1 MAIPVDLHHHLWLSV
16 FGILGNIFSVFVFL
30 APVSTM
36 DFDSLPYILAL
47 LSCKLW
53 MYYGFIQENATL
65 LILIGSIG
73 VVVETTYI
81 LIFLVFATNQVRCQT
96 LKELFLCIGGFYLI
110 FVVSWFLLSGEIR
123 VSFVGWLDVHI
134 TRSVEF
140 LKIYMS
146 FFLALSA
153 IMWLGFGFML
163 RDMCIVDLHHH
174 LLLSV
179 FGILGKLFSFS
190 SSLCSTPTFIEI
202 YRARSTMDF
211 DSLTYIL
218 ALLSCKLW
226 MYYGFI
232 QENATLL
239 IFIGSIGVVVE
250 TTYILIFLVFATNQ
264 VRCQSLKEL
273 FLCMGGFYLI
283 FAVSW
288 FLLSDE
294 IRVSFVGWISVAVS
308 IAHFASPIGIVLD
321 VLITRSVEFLKIYI
335 SFFLALSA
343 IMWLGFGFM
352 LRDMCIVMVGM
363 VNPMNSGRNS
373 SLRDI
378 ETNSEATH

>member
-30 APVSTM
+30 APVSTFIEIYRARSTM

-65 LILIGSIG
+65 LIFIGSIG

-123 VSFVGWLDVHI
+123 VSFVGWISVAASITVFASPIGIVLDVHI

-163 RDMCIVDLHHH
+163 RDMCIVLPSIFAF
-174 LLLSV
+174 LL
-179 FGILGKLFSFS
+179 
-190 SSLCSTPTFIEI
+190 
-202 YRARSTMDF
+202 
-211 DSLTYIL
+211 
-218 ALLSCKLW
+218 
-226 MYYGFI
+226 GF
-232 QENATLL
+232 T
-239 IFIGSIGVVVE
+239 
-250 TTYILIFLVFATNQ
+250 
-264 VRCQSLKEL
+264 QSLL
-273 FLCMGGFYLI
+273 Y
-283 FAVSW
+283 A
-288 FLLSDE
+288 
-294 IRVSFVGWISVAVS
+294 
-308 IAHFASPIGIVLD
+308 
-321 VLITRSVEFLKIYI
+321 IYWEPNQI
-335 SFFLALSA
+335 
-343 IMWLGFGFM
+343 IEENEHVPEHVMNVQM
-352 LRDMCIVMVGM
+352 LGM

-373 SLRDI
+373 SVRDI